1 MSGRLYSP
9 LRYPGGKNCIF
20 KFLSNLFYEND
31 LIGIEYAEPY
41 AGGAGLALHLLMD
54 GYVSKI
60 HLNDLDEWVY
70 AFWYTI
76 LNNKDEFCS
85 WLKNVTVCINTWQT
99 YKNMLSHSSNL
110 TEYEK
115 AQVFFFLNRTN
126 VSGVIKGGV
135 IGGLMQKGN
144 YKIDARFNRID
155 LINRIEKIYQRRNNI
170 EIYNLDGIDFLKQM
184 NRKHRDIFIYI
195 DPPYVIKGSNLYLN
209 FYTQSDHIALAQMV
223 KKLRKGWL
231 ISYDNCALVNS
242 LYNTYNRISYKLA
255 QNTSNRIGEEML
267 IFPEFIEYSN
277 SIMSL
282 STPQKIDF
290 LTTST

>member
-1 MSGRLYSP
+1 MSAILYSP

-20 KFLSNLFYEND
+20 RFLSNLFYEND

-76 LNNKDEFCS
+76 LNNKDEFCK
-85 WLKNVTVCINTWQT
+85 WIKGVEINIKTWHT
-99 YKNMLSHSSNL
+99 YKSMLSKPLSLSTL
-110 TEYEK
+110 EK

-135 IGGLMQKGN
+135 IGGISQKGK
-144 YKIDARFNRID
+144 YKINARFNKTD
-155 LINRIEKIYQRRNNI
+155 LIDRIEKIYQRRQCI
-170 EIYNLDGIDFLKQM
+170 EIYNLDGVDFLRRI
-184 NRKHRDIFIYI
+184 NRKHRDVFIYI
-195 DPPYVIKGSNLYLN
+195 DPPYVIKGSNLYMN
-209 FYTQSDHIALAQMV
+209 FYTKSDHSALAEMV
-223 KKLRKGWL
+223 KRLRKYWL
-231 ISYDNCALVNS
+231 ISYDNYELINS
-242 LYNTYNRISYKLA
+242 LYKSYDRLSYKLA

-267 IFPEFIEYSN
+267 IFPCNLLHNE
-277 SIMSL
+277 SITSL
-282 STPQKIDF
+282 SAPKI
-290 LTTST
+290 L

>member
-41 AGGAGLALHLLMD
+41 AGGAGLAIHLLMD

-76 LNNKDEFCS
+76 LNNKDEFCR
-85 WLKNVTVCINTWQT
+85 WLENVTIDIDTWRT
-99 YKNMLSHSSNL
+99 YKDMLSHSLNL
-110 TEYEK
+110 TQFEK
-115 AQVFFFLNRTN
+115 AQAFFFLNRTN
-126 VSGVIKGGV
+126 ISGVIKGGV
-135 IGGLMQKGN
+135 IGGILQKGK
-144 YKIDARFNRID
+144 YKIDARFNKID
-155 LINRIEKIYQRRNNI
+155 LINRIEKIYQRRNSI

-209 FYTQSDHIALAQMV
+209 FYTQSDHTALAQMV

-231 ISYDNCALVNS
+231 ISYDNCELVNS
-242 LYNTYNRISYKLA
+242 LYNTYDRISYKLA

-267 IFPEFIEYSN
+267 IFPDFIGYSN
-277 SIMSL
+277 SLSAL
-282 STPQKIDF
+282 STPQKIEPPII
-290 LTTST
+290 S

>member
-70 AFWYTI
+70 AFWHTI
-76 LNNKDEFCS
+76 LNNKDEFCR
-85 WLKNVTVCINTWQT
+85 WLTNVTININTWRT
-99 YKNMLSHSSNL
+99 YKDMLSHSFNL
-110 TEYEK
+110 TQFEK
-115 AQVFFFLNRTN
+115 AQAFFFLNRTN

-135 IGGLMQKGN
+135 IGGLLQKGK
-144 YKIDARFNRID
+144 YKIDARFNKID
-155 LINRIEKIYQRRNNI
+155 LINRIEKIYQRRNSI

-209 FYTQSDHIALAQMV
+209 FYTQSDHTALAQMV

-231 ISYDNCALVNS
+231 ISYDNCELVNS
-242 LYNTYNRISYKLA
+242 LYNTYDRISYKLA

-267 IFPEFIEYSN
+267 IFPDFIEYSN
-277 SIMSL
+277 SLSSL
-282 STPQKIDF
+282 STPQKIEP
-290 LTTST
+290 SIIS

>member
-1 MSGRLYSP
+1 MSSRLYSP

-54 GYVSKI
+54 GHVSKI

-76 LNNKDEFCS
+76 LNNKDEFCV
-85 WLKNVTVCINTWQT
+85 WLRNVEINIETWRA
-99 YKNMLSHSSNL
+99 YKSMLSQSLFL
-110 TEYEK
+110 TTFEK

-135 IGGLMQKGN
+135 IGGISQEGN
-144 YKIDARFNRID
+144 YKINARFNKTD
-155 LINRIEKIYQRRNNI
+155 LIDRIEKIYQRRHSI
-170 EIYNLDGIDFLKQM
+170 EIYNLDGIVFLKQM

-195 DPPYVIKGSNLYLN
+195 DPPYVIKGPNLYLN
-209 FYTQSDHIALAQMV
+209 FYTESDHAALAEMV
-223 KKLRKGWL
+223 KKLRKEWL
-231 ISYDNCALVNS
+231 ISYDNCDLINS
-242 LYNTYNRISYKLA
+242 LYNPYDRISYKLA
-255 QNTSNRIGEEML
+255 QGTSNKIGEEML
-267 IFPEFIEYSN
+267 IFPKDLLFNE
-277 SIMSL
+277 SL
-282 STPQKIDF
+282 LELSMPMLLK
-290 LTTST
+290 

>member
-76 LNNKDEFCS
+76 LNNKDDFCA
-85 WLKNVTVCINTWQT
+85 WLRNVEINIETWRA
-99 YKNMLSHSSNL
+99 YKSMLSKSLFL
-110 TEYEK
+110 TTFEK

-135 IGGLMQKGN
+135 IGGISQEGN
-144 YKIDARFNRID
+144 YKINARFNKTD
-155 LINRIEKIYQRRNNI
+155 LIDRIEKIYQRRQSI
-170 EIYNLDGIDFLKQM
+170 EIYNLDGIVFLKQM

-209 FYTQSDHIALAQMV
+209 FYTESDHAALAEMV
-223 KKLRKGWL
+223 KKLRKEWL
-231 ISYDNCALVNS
+231 ISYDNCDLINS
-242 LYNTYNRISYKLA
+242 LYYSYDRISYKLA
-255 QNTSNRIGEEML
+255 QGTSNKIGEEML
-267 IFPEFIEYSN
+267 IFPKDLLFNE
-277 SIMSL
+277 SL
-282 STPQKIDF
+282 SELSIPM
-290 LTTST
+290 LLE

>member
-41 AGGAGLALHLLMD
+41 AGGAGLAIHLLMD

-76 LNNKDEFCS
+76 LNNKDEFCR
-85 WLKNVTVCINTWQT
+85 WLKNVTIDIDTWRT
-99 YKNMLSHSSNL
+99 YKDMLSHSLNL
-110 TEYEK
+110 TQFEK
-115 AQVFFFLNRTN
+115 AQAFFFLNRTN
-126 VSGVIKGGV
+126 ISGVIKGGV
-135 IGGLMQKGN
+135 IGGLLQKGK
-144 YKIDARFNRID
+144 YKIDARFNKID
-155 LINRIEKIYQRRNNI
+155 LINRIEKIYQRRNSI

-209 FYTQSDHIALAQMV
+209 FYTQSDHTALAQMV

-231 ISYDNCALVNS
+231 ISYDNCELVNS
-242 LYNTYNRISYKLA
+242 LYNTYDRISYKLA

-267 IFPEFIEYSN
+267 IFPDFIEYSN
-277 SIMSL
+277 SLSVL
-282 STPQKIDF
+282 STPQKIEP
-290 LTTST
+290 SIIS

>member
-76 LNNKDEFCS
+76 LNDKDEFCA
-85 WLKNVTVCINTWQT
+85 WLRNVEINIETWRT
-99 YKNMLSHSSNL
+99 YKSMLSKSLFL
-110 TEYEK
+110 TTFEK

-135 IGGLMQKGN
+135 I
-144 YKIDARFNRID
+144 
-155 LINRIEKIYQRRNNI
+155 
-170 EIYNLDGIDFLKQM
+170 EIG
-184 NRKHRDIFIYI
+184 RASCRER
-195 DPPYVIKGSNLYLN
+195 V
-209 FYTQSDHIALAQMV
+209 
-223 KKLRKGWL
+223 
-231 ISYDNCALVNS
+231 
-242 LYNTYNRISYKLA
+242 
-255 QNTSNRIGEEML
+255 
-267 IFPEFIEYSN
+267 
-277 SIMSL
+277 
-282 STPQKIDF
+282 
-290 LTTST
+290 

>member
-76 LNNKDEFCS
+76 LNDKDEFCA
-85 WLKNVTVCINTWQT
+85 WLRNVEINIETWRT
-99 YKNMLSHSSNL
+99 YKSMLSKSLFL
-110 TEYEK
+110 TTFEK

-135 IGGLMQKGN
+135 IGGISQEGN
-144 YKIDARFNRID
+144 YKINARFNKID
-155 LINRIEKIYQRRNNI
+155 LIDRIEKIYQRRQSI
-170 EIYNLDGIDFLKQM
+170 EIYNLDGIVFLKQM

-209 FYTQSDHIALAQMV
+209 FYTESDHTALAEMV
-223 KKLRKGWL
+223 KKLRKEWL
-231 ISYDNCALVNS
+231 ISYDNCGLINS
-242 LYNTYNRISYKLA
+242 LYNSYSRISYKLA
-255 QNTSNRIGEEML
+255 QGTSNKIGEEML
-267 IFPEFIEYSN
+267 IFPKDLLFNE
-277 SIMSL
+277 SL
-282 STPQKIDF
+282 SELSIPV
-290 LTTST
+290 LLE

>member
-20 KFLSNLFYEND
+20 KFMSNLFYEND

-41 AGGAGLALHLLMD
+41 AGGAGLALHLLID

-76 LNNKDEFCS
+76 LNNKDEFCT
-85 WLKNVTVCINTWQT
+85 WLNNVQIDINVWRT
-99 YKNMLSHSSNL
+99 YKTMLSNPFNL
-110 TEYEK
+110 TKFEK

-135 IGGLMQKGN
+135 IGGLLQEGN
-144 YKIDARFNRID
+144 YKIDARFNKTD
-155 LINRIEKIYQRRNNI
+155 LINRIEDIYQRRHNI
-170 EIYNLDGIDFLKQM
+170 EIYNLDGVEFLRQM
-184 NRKHRDIFIYI
+184 NRKHRDMFIYI

-209 FYTQSDHIALAQMV
+209 FYTQSDHAALAQTI
-223 KKLRKGWL
+223 KKLRKRWL
-231 ISYDNCALVNS
+231 ISYDNCELINS
-242 LYNTYNRISYKLA
+242 LYHAYDRISYRLA

-267 IFPEFIEYSN
+267 IFPNHITYYDSMN
-277 SIMSL
+277 CL
-282 STPQKIDF
+282 SSPQ
-290 LTTST
+290 LL

>member
-76 LNNKDEFCS
+76 LNNKDEFCR
-85 WLKNVTVCINTWQT
+85 WLKNVTINIDTWRT
-99 YKNMLSHSSNL
+99 YKDMLSHSFNL
-110 TEYEK
+110 TQFEK
-115 AQVFFFLNRTN
+115 AQAFFFLNRTN

-135 IGGLMQKGN
+135 IGGLLQKGK
-144 YKIDARFNRID
+144 YKIDARFNKID

-170 EIYNLDGIDFLKQM
+170 EIYNFDGIEFLKQM
-184 NRKHRDIFIYI
+184 NRKHRDLFIYI

-209 FYTQSDHIALAQMV
+209 FYTQSDHTALAQMV

-231 ISYDNCALVNS
+231 ISYDNCELVNS
-242 LYNTYNRISYKLA
+242 LYNTYDRISYKLA

-267 IFPEFIEYSN
+267 IFPDFIAYSN
-277 SIMSL
+277 SLSAL
-282 STPQKIDF
+282 STPQKIE
-290 LTTST
+290 SSIIS

>member
-76 LNNKDEFCS
+76 LNDKDEFCT
-85 WLKNVTVCINTWQT
+85 WLQNVEISIETWRFC
-99 YKNMLSHSSNL
+99 KEMFSNSVYL
-110 TEYEK
+110 TQFEK

-135 IGGLMQKGN
+135 IGGLLQKGK
-144 YKIDARFNRID
+144 YKIDARFNKSD
-155 LINRIEKIYQRRNNI
+155 LIDRIEKIYQRRKDI
-170 EIYNLDGIDFLKQM
+170 KIYNLDGIAFLKQM

-195 DPPYVIKGSNLYLN
+195 DPPYVVKGSNLYLN
-209 FYTQSDHIALAQMV
+209 FYNHSDHTTLSKMI
-223 KKLRKGWL
+223 KKLRKQWL
-231 ISYDNCALVNS
+231 ISYDNCELINS
-242 LYNTYNRISYKLA
+242 LYCAYPRVSYQLS
-255 QNTSNRIGEEML
+255 QCTSNKIGEEML
-267 IFPEFIEYSN
+267 ISPHDLIFKE
-277 SIMSL
+277 SIS
-282 STPQKIDF
+282 K
-290 LTTST
+290 LTSPILL

>member
-20 KFLSNLFYEND
+20 KFMSNLFYEND

-41 AGGAGLALHLLMD
+41 AGGAGLALHLLID

-76 LNNKDEFCS
+76 LNNKDEFCT
-85 WLKNVTVCINTWQT
+85 WLNNVQIDIDVWRT
-99 YKNMLSHSSNL
+99 YKTMLSNPFNL
-110 TEYEK
+110 TKFEK

-135 IGGLMQKGN
+135 IGGLLQEGN
-144 YKIDARFNRID
+144 YKIDARFNKTD
-155 LINRIEKIYQRRNNI
+155 LINRIEHIYQRRHNI
-170 EIYNLDGIDFLKQM
+170 EIYNLDGIEFLRQM
-184 NRKHRDIFIYI
+184 NRKHRDMFIYI

-209 FYTQSDHIALAQMV
+209 FYTQSDHAALAQTV
-223 KKLRKGWL
+223 KKLRKRWL
-231 ISYDNCALVNS
+231 ISYDNCDLINS
-242 LYNTYNRISYKLA
+242 LYYAYDRISYRLA

-267 IFPEFIEYSN
+267 IFPNHIIYNHSMN
-277 SIMSL
+277 CL
-282 STPQKIDF
+282 SSPQ
-290 LTTST
+290 LL

>member
-41 AGGAGLALHLLMD
+41 AGGAGLAIHLLMD

-76 LNNKDEFCS
+76 LNNKDEFCM
-85 WLKNVTVCINTWQT
+85 WLNNVTINIDTWRT
-99 YKNMLSHSSNL
+99 YKDMLSQSLNL
-110 TEYEK
+110 TQFEK
-115 AQVFFFLNRTN
+115 AQAFFFLNRTN

-135 IGGLMQKGN
+135 IGGLLQKGK
-144 YKIDARFNRID
+144 YKIDARFNKID

-170 EIYNLDGIDFLKQM
+170 EIYNLDGIEFLKQM
-184 NRKHRDIFIYI
+184 NRKHRDLFIYI

-209 FYTQSDHIALAQMV
+209 FYTQSDHTALAQMV

-231 ISYDNCALVNS
+231 ISYDNCELVNS
-242 LYNTYNRISYKLA
+242 LYNTYDRISYKLA

-267 IFPEFIEYSN
+267 IFPDFIEYSN
-277 SIMSL
+277 SLSAL
-282 STPQKIDF
+282 STPQKIEPSII
-290 LTTST
+290 L

>member
-41 AGGAGLALHLLMD
+41 AGGAGLAIHLLMD

-76 LNNKDEFCS
+76 LNNKDEFCR
-85 WLKNVTVCINTWQT
+85 WLKNVTIDIDTWRT
-99 YKNMLSHSSNL
+99 YKDMLSHSLNL
-110 TEYEK
+110 TQFEK
-115 AQVFFFLNRTN
+115 AQAFFFLNRTN
-126 VSGVIKGGV
+126 ISGVIKGGV
-135 IGGLMQKGN
+135 IGGLLQKGK
-144 YKIDARFNRID
+144 YKIDARFNKID
-155 LINRIEKIYQRRNNI
+155 LINRIEKIYLRRNSI

-209 FYTQSDHIALAQMV
+209 FYTQSDHAALAQMV

-231 ISYDNCALVNS
+231 ISYDNCELVNS
-242 LYNTYNRISYKLA
+242 LYNTYDRISYKLA

-267 IFPEFIEYSN
+267 IFPSFIEYSN
-277 SIMSL
+277 SL
-282 STPQKIDF
+282 SALSAPQKIGF
-290 LTTST
+290 SIIS

>member
-70 AFWYTI
+70 AFWYSI
-76 LNNKDEFCS
+76 LNHKDEFCS
-85 WLKNVTVCINTWQT
+85 WLKDIEISIESWRR
-99 YKNMLSHSSNL
+99 YKDMFSHPLEL
-110 TEYEK
+110 TLFEK

-135 IGGLMQKGN
+135 IGGLTQEGK
-144 YKIDARFNRID
+144 YKIDARFNKND
-155 LINRIEKIYQRRNNI
+155 LIDRIEKIYERRRDI
-170 EIYNLDGIDFLKQM
+170 EIYNLDGIVFLKQM

-195 DPPYVIKGSNLYLN
+195 DPPYVVKGSNLYLN
-209 FYTQSDHIALAQMV
+209 FYGHSDHADLSIMI
-223 KKLRKGWL
+223 KKLHKKWL
-231 ISYDNCALVNS
+231 ISYDNCELINS
-242 LYNTYNRISYKLA
+242 LYHNYNRVSYQLA
-255 QNTSNRIGEEML
+255 QCTSNKIGEEML
-267 IFPEFIEYSN
+267 IFPSDIVFQK
-277 SIMSL
+277 SL
-282 STPQKIDF
+282 SELSCPM
-290 LTTST
+290 LL